1 MFDMIYVQE
10 NVAAQN
16 KTAFE
21 KIKQQAGCPKEI
33 KIINITQIDNIK
45 SQQKI
50 LYIGNTKLFL
60 EKASQNNAVIAVLNA
75 QEDLFPYKYAV
86 ECVSDID
93 EDYVNLIYCRY
104 YGIAYAPV
112 VTERCILKEMNL
124 ENAQKYLS
132 LCSSQPYIADFA
144 RPLCNKKEI
153 EQFAKAYIKEAYNF
167 FGYGIWSVYQKNT
180 SKHIGYAGIDN
191 AIIKNENYLML
202 SYYINEKERQKGY
215 AYEVCQGILEYA
227 RKTIGVQNIY
237 CIISE
242 DNVASR
248 NTAVKLQFKEIKKIN
263 KNKAILYLRKL

>member
-21 KIKQQAGCPKEI
+21 KLKQQAGCPKEI

-112 VTERCILKEMNL
+112 VTERCI
-124 ENAQKYLS
+124 
-132 LCSSQPYIADFA
+132 
-144 RPLCNKKEI
+144 
-153 EQFAKAYIKEAYNF
+153 
-167 FGYGIWSVYQKNT
+167 
-180 SKHIGYAGIDN
+180 
-191 AIIKNENYLML
+191 
-202 SYYINEKERQKGY
+202 
-215 AYEVCQGILEYA
+215 
-227 RKTIGVQNIY
+227 
-237 CIISE
+237 
-242 DNVASR
+242 
-248 NTAVKLQFKEIKKIN
+248 
-263 KNKAILYLRKL
+263 